1 MGGMMQK
8 LVLSWSW
15 ECKMFTT
22 GQHLWRERGRIEQ
35 GKSQT
40 SWLAAQYS
48 LIKPLA
54 NLSQL
59 LGTEHWPKQSSPNKV
74 TWSGFVT
81 FTLAV
86 TDLENGLPWM
96 RCLLEVGLQTADPT
110 PHSYAANHALKKGIA
125 GHFCAYQKL
134 HFFETLF
141 PCIFRKQLLQDS
153 GWPLFLSR
161 WLEGGG

>member
-81 FTLAV
+81 FTLQSLTLKMVYLGWGASWKWV
-86 TDLENGLPWM
+86 CRRLIPLPTAMQQIMPWRRDLQGISVLIRNCISLKHYFHVYLGNSSSRILAGLFSW
-96 RCLLEVGLQTADPT
+96 VDG
-110 PHSYAANHALKKGIA
+110 
-125 GHFCAYQKL
+125 
-134 HFFETLF
+134 
-141 PCIFRKQLLQDS
+141 
-153 GWPLFLSR
+153 
-161 WLEGGG
+161 